1 MIQLILF
8 LFVGALLFSSI
19 FFLSRRNPRTEGSSK
34 VLVEARQALNS
45 LQSGLL
51 PPELVGRIFAREDFE
66 YVANHTPKHVQE
78 MFRKERKRIALAW
91 VDQVRSEVVSL
102 RRFHLGAARFY
113 AKLNFKTEM
122 ALAFDFAALLLTCRA
137 LQAFLYVRGPYAA
150 PRMVEATAA
159 ATARLCDVSEKAL
172 AFLTPSPLST
182 FADRS
187 AGTAQS

>member
-102 RRFHLGAARFY
+102 RCFHLGAARFY
-113 AKLNFKTEM
+113 AKLKFKTEM
-122 ALAFDFAALLLTCRA
+122 TLAFDFAALLLTCRA
-137 LQAFLYVRGPYAA
+137 LRAFLYMRGPYAA
-150 PRMVEATAA
+150 PRMVQTTAA
-159 ATARLCDVSEKAL
+159 AAARLCDVSEKAL

>member
-1 MIQLILF
+1 

-78 MFRKERKRIALAW
+78 MFRKGRKRIALAW

-137 LQAFLYVRGPYAA
+137 LRAFLYMRGPYAA
-150 PRMVEATAA
+150 PRMVQTTAA
-159 ATARLCDVSEKAL
+159 AAARLCDVSEKAL